1 MAAEVVIPRLGWSME
16 EGTFGEWLKPDGAVV
31 KVGDPLFV
39 LEGEKS
45 AQDIEAVDAGVLRIP
60 TGAPR
65 AGDTVLVGQVV
76 AFLCDASETC
86 PPLPKPGSPKATVAP
101 PAAAPAPA
109 PAPPAAGAPVVAPA
123 AGSVPVGTGRPAS
136 RPAAAAD
143 RSRACPGSVVSRT
156 SPAPGSGSPC
166 LNIPSAGDAPS
177 PAGRSPA
184 GGRSRWSPGNGS
196 RGPHPRAGCAGHVR
210 R

>member
-65 AGDTVLVGQVV
+65 AGDTVL
-76 AFLCDASETC
+76 
-86 PPLPKPGSPKATVAP
+86 
-101 PAAAPAPA
+101 
-109 PAPPAAGAPVVAPA
+109 
-123 AGSVPVGTGRPAS
+123 
-136 RPAAAAD
+136 
-143 RSRACPGSVVSRT
+143 
-156 SPAPGSGSPC
+156 
-166 LNIPSAGDAPS
+166 
-177 PAGRSPA
+177 
-184 GGRSRWSPGNGS
+184 
-196 RGPHPRAGCAGHVR
+196 
-210 R
+210 